1 MSYAE
6 KDFIMKKRKTSLLK
20 DTFRTIKKSFGR
32 FLAII
37 LMVALSTM
45 VFIGLQM
52 VLPNMKASLV
62 NRLKDHN
69 IHDVRIRSYAGI
81 RSDDLKIIK
90 NLPGDKKIE
99 FASEETFKVDNDDFT
114 LSIKS
119 TGKTIDTFTVR
130 KGRLPKNAN
139 EILLDSKI
147 LEDKGDM
154 IGKKISLKNKKD
166 TRDKNLLT
174 NTEFTV
180 VGYGDSVDYISLSRG
195 GFNTGGADYFAMVI
209 DGVIDKEYPDFALIK
224 YLDKSNLD
232 ITSDEYKAK
241 ENDKIDEIKDKLKN
255 RPDEIKAEITKEANE
270 EITDGKE
277 KIADAKKEL
286 AYGKKDLDDAKKEL
300 DDAKVKLD
308 DGKKELED
316 NEKKLADAKIK
327 LDDGKKKLEDNEKKL
342 KSAKAKLDDGK
353 KKLDRS
359 GKTLSDSKKKL
370 DESKLQ
376 LEEGKKQIDLN
387 EEKLASG
394 KKELDQ
400 GKDKLSESKKDLD
413 QAKSTLEKSKKDLD
427 AGKKK
432 YKEGI
437 KQYENNLEN
446 YQANKKTFDDNMK
459 KVQEGLAAVKT
470 GKNQLATKEKE
481 LKETKGQLTSK
492 KEMVDQ
498 AIKELKA
505 KLAGKSE
512 KDLKDKLSQ
521 IVQTIKGLDSMIEGL
536 KSDITRLEQDL
547 KNPDLTDLERADLQA
562 KKAQADKELK
572 VLEARKTTLLD
583 QQAQVESGIKA
594 FSSLADLEKNKGE
607 IEKGLERVKTG
618 QEQIIRSKKDLEDK
632 EKLLNESLR
641 KLNEEKP
648 KLEAG
653 KAQLDEAKKKLD
665 DSKKK
670 LDQGQKS
677 YDEGLKAYKAGLRE
691 YNQGEQDIK
700 DAQDKYDDGIKKLN
714 KAKSDYEAG
723 LSKYTSGLQAY
734 NEGNKKYSDAKKSYE
749 TGLKEYSDGLAKL
762 EKAKKDY
769 ESGLKEYNEGLI
781 KLNDGK
787 KEYEE
792 SLKKYN
798 DGKREYEDGKKE
810 YDDKSK
816 DAWDKIRDAEDE
828 IKEVEDELGAINI
841 PAHKVEGIYDN
852 LSFSIYIDEI
862 KSLNTISYIFTA
874 MFYLV
879 AILVTLT
886 TILRMLDT
894 ERTQI
899 GTLKALGY
907 SPFDIMMKYMTYGL
921 LAAILG
927 SFLGIAVGHYI
938 LLPPIINAYLSPTNL
953 KIVTSIL
960 EYDKPIYIT
969 LASILIV
976 GMTVYFS
983 IQKKLKEVP
992 AQLMRPEAPKKTK
1005 RILIEKIPF
1014 IWKRLSFLNKVS
1026 IRNIFLHKVRMMM
1039 LIIGVAGSFGLI
1051 AMAFGIQSSI
1061 GSVAPRQFG
1070 DLYKYDGQVI
1080 YNEKAKDI
1088 DDLKKKINERS
1099 KDNMDI
1105 IMDLGTFTN
1114 AQNFDE
1120 EVNII
1125 AVNDFYKFKDFIRI
1139 RDRVSKKS
1147 YTPEDGKLI
1156 INEKLSMVLNKGVG
1170 DKFSF
1175 KDSNGRLHELEIQA
1189 IAEQYFGHTAYMT
1202 EKTFKDL
1209 INKDQ
1214 KPNANLVI
1222 LKDNSTKGMSLFE
1235 SEIMEYNSGISFL
1248 PTADMQTS
1256 LENISD
1262 SLNFVILVIVA
1273 VAALLTFV
1281 VLYNLTNIN
1290 ISERV
1295 REISTIKV
1303 LGFRTNEVSSYI
1315 FKENY
1320 FLTLVGILVGM
1331 GVGKGM
1337 HSIIIFY
1344 LSSGSI
1350 LFDPY
1355 MPAITYL
1362 WASLLVIAFLLVV
1375 LVIERNEIR
1384 KIDMVEA
1391 LKAVD

>member
-1 MSYAE
+1 MQ
-6 KDFIMKKRKTSLLK
+6 KRTLIMKKRKTSLLK

-62 NRLKDHN
+62 NRLRDHN
-69 IHDVRIRSYAGI
+69 IHDIRIRSYAGI
-81 RSDDLKIIK
+81 RPDDLKII
-90 NLPGDKKIE
+90 NDLAGDKRVE
-99 FASEETFKVDNDDFT
+99 FAKEETFKVNDKDFT
-114 LSIKS
+114 LSLKS
-119 TGKTIDTFTVR
+119 TGKTIDVFTVR
-130 KGRLPKNAN
+130 KGRLPNKSS

-154 IGKKISLKNKKD
+154 IGQKISLKNKKD
-166 TRDKNLLT
+166 ERDKNLLT

-180 VGYGDSVDYISLSRG
+180 VGYGDSVDYINLTRG
-195 GFNTGGADYFAMVI
+195 GFDTAGADYFAMVL
-209 DGVIDKEYPDFALIK
+209 DDVIDKKYPDYALIK
-224 YLDKSNLD
+224 YLNKSKLD
-232 ITSDEYKAK
+232 ITSDEYKAM
-241 ENDKIDEIKDKLKN
+241 ENDKVDEIKERFKN

-270 EITDGKE
+270 EIADGKK
-277 KIADAKKEL
+277 KIADGKKEL
-286 AYGKKDLDDAKKEL
+286 ADGKKELDDAKKEL
-300 DDAKVKLD
+300 DDAKIKLD
-308 DGKKELED
+308 DGKKELDD
-316 NEKKLADAKIK
+316 NEKKLNDAKSK
-327 LDDGKKKLEDNEKKL
+327 LDDGKKQISSNDKKL
-342 KSAKAKLDDGK
+342 AEAKIKLDNGK
-353 KKLDRS
+353 KKLDDS
-359 GKTLSDSKKKL
+359 GKKLSDSKKKL

-376 LEEGKKQIDLN
+376 LDKGKKQIDLN

-413 QAKSTLEKSKKDLD
+413 QAKSTLDQSKKDLD

-432 YKEGI
+432 YEEGL
-437 KQYENNLEN
+437 KQYEKNLEN
-446 YQANKKTFDDNMK
+446 YQVNKKAFDDNMN
-459 KVQEGLAAVKT
+459 KVQDGLKAVAN
-470 GKNQLATKEKE
+470 GKNQIAIKEKE
-481 LKETKGQLTSK
+481 LKEAKDQLTSK
-492 KEMVDQ
+492 KEMLGQ
-498 AIKELKA
+498 AIKDLKE
-505 KLAGKSE
+505 KLAGQSE
-512 KDLKDKLSQ
+512 NGLKDKLSQ
-521 IVQTIKGLDSMIEGL
+521 INLAITDLDSKIEEL
-536 KSDITRLEQDL
+536 NTEILNLEKAL
-547 KNPDLTDLERADLQA
+547 ENPDLTDSEKSDLQA
-562 KKAQADKELK
+562 KKTKAEMELK
-572 VLEARKTTLLD
+572 GLETMKTTLIEEKS
-583 QQAQVESGIKA
+583 QVEDGIKA
-594 FSSLADLEKNKGE
+594 FASLNDLEKNMAE
-607 IEKGLERVKTG
+607 IEAGLERVKAS
-618 QEQIIRSKKDLEDK
+618 EDQIISSKKDLEDK
-632 EKLLNESLR
+632 EKLLNESLK

-653 KAQLDEAKKKLD
+653 KTQLDEAKKKLD
-665 DSKKK
+665 DSKKE
-670 LDQGQKS
+670 LDQGQKA
-677 YDEGLKAYKAGLRE
+677 YDEGLNTYKAGLLQ
-691 YNQGEQDIK
+691 YKQGEQDLK

-723 LSKYTSGLQAY
+723 LSKYTSGLQSY
-734 NEGNKKYSDAKKSYE
+734 NEGYKKYSDAKKSYE
-749 TGLKEYSDGLAKL
+749 DGLKEYNDGLAKL

-769 ESGLKEYNEGLI
+769 EKGLKEYREGLI
-781 KLNDGK
+781 KLNNGK

-798 DGKREYEDGKKE
+798 DGKKEYEDGKKE

-816 DAWDKIRDAEDE
+816 DAWEKIRDAEAKVKD
-828 IKEVEDELGAINI
+828 VEDELEAINI
-841 PAHKVEGIYDN
+841 PAHKIEGIYDN

-907 SPFDIMMKYMTYGL
+907 GPFDIMTKYMIYGV

-927 SFLGIAVGHYI
+927 SLLGIAVGHYI

-969 LASILIV
+969 ITSILIV

-983 IQKKLKEVP
+983 IHKKLKEAP
-992 AQLMRPEAPKKTK
+992 AQLMRPEPPKKTK
-1005 RILIEKIPF
+1005 RVLVERIPF

-1026 IRNIFLHKVRMMM
+1026 IRNIFLHKIRMIM

-1088 DDLKKKINERS
+1088 DDLKKKIRERS
-1099 KDNMDI
+1099 KDNMDV

-1120 EVNII
+1120 DVKILAI
-1125 AVNDFYKFKDFIRI
+1125 DDYDRFKNFINI
-1139 RDRVSKKS
+1139 RDRVSKNAYK
-1147 YTPEDGKLI
+1147 PEDGKLI
-1156 INEKLSMVLNKGVG
+1156 INEKLSMVLNKEVG

-1175 KDSNGRLHELEIQA
+1175 KDSNGKLHELEIQA

-1209 INKDQ
+1209 IKKDQ
-1214 KPNANLVI
+1214 KANSNLVI
-1222 LKDNSTKGMSLFE
+1222 LKDNSTDGMSLFQ

-1256 LENISD
+1256 LKNISD

-1344 LSSGSI
+1344 LSSGSV

-1355 MPAITYL
+1355 MPPTTYL
-1362 WASLLVIAFLLVV
+1362 WASLLVIAFLIVV
-1375 LVIERNEIR
+1375 LVLERNEIR